1 MCMESAGVHEFFVLL
16 MQEPAAFGQILQFTY
31 ALGLASPTTKPSDG
45 NCWCE
50 WQNSQTQ
57 NNNHQQKACD
67 RLPMQTC
74 QPQTDGQLSEIS

>member
-45 NCWCE
+45 NCCCV
-50 WQNSQTQ
+50 SGRT
-57 NNNHQQKACD
+57 HKHKPLTKQQSPTEG
-67 RLPMQTC
+67 L
-74 QPQTDGQLSEIS
+74 